1 MTKVD
6 PHAAYVAFSRVKK
19 LCGILCM
26 RELTEIDFAKFK
38 PEEAVKLED
47 QRLSA
52 MYLETK
58 SRMEAAANG
67 ALASKTMS
75 VEHAHS
81 LVADL

>member
-1 MTKVD
+1 
-6 PHAAYVAFSRVKK
+6 
-19 LCGILCM
+19 M

-58 SRMEAAANG
+58 SRLDAAPNG
-67 ALASKTMS
+67 AFTSRTLS
-75 VEHAHS
+75 VEQIHS
-81 LVADL
+81 HESDL